1 MQNQFKVAWI
11 VQNTFEYCFKVSRLT
26 QVEDLLDPYTN
37 SNVAESTNT
46 VASAVYWNAVATM
59 TILFIY
65 LYDDFAGKTSIP
77 SVSSVAMS
85 MLLIGVAI
93 IVVMSS
99 LSLGMV
105 SNLDMI
111 LPMVSMIVY
120 MLFLFVQLYLGF
132 RDSAI
137 TDPVNITS
145 KKIMFWGGYLL
156 VMPCILVSYN
166 VLMQRRDAN
175 FNWSSAVSMLV
186 YGLTILSS
194 ECFFTYV
201 GMPQTPQTVIPR
213 DRARQGADSNGDI
226 PDGKSEGSIFF
237 SVISVSAVLQ
247 AASIIITNQASLPN
261 YAFDSTYNG
270 LCTALPIMIGI
281 SLFQISRHM
290 VANASDQKGSLSW
303 LHTMMCAEILAR
315 TIFTMCVAYDLRS
328 LSMEDNVSIG

>member
-65 LYDDFAGKTSIP
+65 LYDDFAGKTGISNSIP
-77 SVSSVAMS
+77 GAAVST
-85 MLLIGVAI
+85 LLIGVII

-120 MLFLFVQLYLGF
+120 MVFLFVQLYMGF
-132 RDSAI
+132 RDSEI
-137 TDPVNITS
+137 PDSVRVIS

-156 VMPCILVSYN
+156 VMPSILVSYN

-186 YGLTILSS
+186 YGLTIISS

-201 GMPQTPQTVIPR
+201 GISR
-213 DRARQGADSNGDI
+213 EKARSGAESSVETT
-226 PDGKSEGSIFF
+226 DGKSDTQSHGEKHIFF

-290 VANASDQKGSLSW
+290 VADARDQKGSLAW
-303 LHTMMCAEILAR
+303 LHTMMCTEILAR

-328 LSMEDNVSIG
+328 LSMEDNVPIG